1 MEDWERTAGVSA
13 APSAMAA
20 TGVAERIIAPVASAQ
35 SALRIPR
42 EVYHLPPRVRLAEHV
57 PTVMVVPP
65 PQTGPRNRRA
75 RPKACIVMGWSFS
88 EIMALNLSQSGKRSI
103 SSVYEYVTRNWI
115 QPENTSGAG
124 RRRHGMPLR
133 RRAAPQK
140 TTPPIRR
147 GRCYSMGSLLP
158 FPRSPRMTC
167 SGLCPS

>member
-13 APSAMAA
+13 APSAMAV

-42 EVYHLPPRVRLAEHV
+42 EAYHLPPRVRLAEHV

-103 SSVYEYVTRNWI
+103 SSVYEYVTRDWI

-124 RRRHGMPLR
+124 RRRHGGPSPHS
-133 RRAAPQK
+133 PQRHK
-140 TTPPIRR
+140 KRPRLLDGVVATPWN
-147 GRCYSMGSLLP
+147 RCFRCREALA
-158 FPRSPRMTC
+158 
-167 SGLCPS
+167 